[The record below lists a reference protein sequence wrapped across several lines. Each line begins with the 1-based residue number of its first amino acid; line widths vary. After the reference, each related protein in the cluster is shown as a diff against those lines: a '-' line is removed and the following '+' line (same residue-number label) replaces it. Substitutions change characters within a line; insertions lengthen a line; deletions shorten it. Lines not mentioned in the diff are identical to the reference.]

1 MQCVVHFF
9 QCVQPMLH
17 GKDSNMMRKTYQM
30 LLITKDEV
38 STFNNI
44 ELLALDT
51 KVVEQ
56 TF

>member
-17 GKDSNMMRKTYQM
+17 GKDNNMMRKTYQM
-30 LLITKDEV
+30 LFITKEEV